1 MIQLV
6 RQLVRRLA
14 INIATLGPIGTSVPA
29 PGTFGS
35 LTALIAGYFIL
46 SAGWFLLA
54 AATLIALIVGVWAS
68 NISEAQSGKKD
79 ASEVIIDEV
88 AGQWITLL
96 FVPASLVWVIAAF
109 IAFRLFDILRPGPV
123 KLAEQL
129 KDGTGVMADDVVA
142 ALLAGMVL
150 LALQVAVALNGTT
163 I

>member
-1 MIQLV
+1 MHKFANQ
-6 RQLVRRLA
+6 
-14 INIATLGPIGTSVPA
+14 IATLGPVGTNLPA
-29 PGTFGS
+29 PGTAGS
-35 LTALIAGYFIL
+35 LVALPIGF
-46 SAGWFLLA
+46 FLLQVSWM
-54 AATLIALIVGVWAS
+54 TLFIASILCLILGVWAANHYGRS
-68 NISEAQSGKKD
+68 SGKKD

-109 IAFRLFDILRPGPV
+109 IAFRLFDILKPGPV

-142 ALLAGMVL
+142 AMLAGMVL